1 MAARS
6 DLVTT
11 EEAARLLGVTIQRVN
26 KLLESGEL
34 SRVARGV
41 VDRHS
46 VERYRSEGRGGRTR
60 VWAEHTAWGAIALLS
75 GEHRAHWLG
84 QVQNSRLRAALR
96 ETTEADELVVRLR
109 GRATTHVYAG
119 HPSVAARLRQD
130 VSSSAAELIGLT
142 TSQTEVDGYLWS
154 TDALDNVV
162 RRYALR
168 EDAAG
173 GFTLRVTGFDRVVV
187 GRLLRTS
194 RVLAALDAASAVDP
208 RVRGVGARVLDESL
222 ERFRA

>member
-1 MAARS
+1 MATRS
-6 DLVTT
+6 DLLTT
-11 EEAARLLGVTIQRVN
+11 EEAASLLGVTVQRVN

-46 VERYRSEGRGGRTR
+46 VERYRSERRGGRTR

-75 GEHRAHWLG
+75 GDQRAPWLG

-96 ETTEADELVVRLR
+96 ETTKVDDLVARLR

-119 HPSVAARLRQD
+119 HRSVAARLRND
-130 VSSSAAELIGLT
+130 IASSAAELIGMT
-142 TSQTEVDGYLWS
+142 PSQTEVDGYVSS
-154 TDALDNVV
+154 TDALDFVV

-173 GFTLRVTGFDRVVV
+173 EYTLRVTGFDRDIV

-194 RVLAALDAASAVDP
+194 RALAALDAASAIDP
-208 RVRGVGARVLDESL
+208 RARGVGTRILDETL